1 MSNSKK
7 TVHTAPC
14 RYCGQVIQ
22 IDEENLTEEQAI
34 EAASMRCSCARA
46 SYHQRIMRRRETALN
61 NIATLFAR
69 EGDEIQ
75 SILKQAVDNILDES
89 MEKVTLNLKG
99 GIKAVVSQNSKGEIN
114 VERTVTSKTK
124 LSE

>member
-1 MSNSKK
+1 MSNRRKNYD
-7 TVHTAPC
+7 TAPC

-22 IDEENLTEEQAI
+22 LDRENLTEEQAI

-46 SYHQRIMRRRETALN
+46 SYHQRIMKRREKALN
-61 NIATLFAR
+61 NIAKLFAG

-75 SILKQAVDNILDES
+75 TILKQAVDNILDDA

>member
-1 MSNSKK
+1 MSNNKK
-7 TVHTAPC
+7 NYDTAPC

-22 IDEENLTEEQAI
+22 IDGENLTEAQAI
-34 EAASMRCSCARA
+34 EAASMRCSCAGA
-46 SYHQRIMRRRETALN
+46 SRHQRIMRRRERALN

>member
-1 MSNSKK
+1 MK
-7 TVHTAPC
+7 
-14 RYCGQVIQ
+14 
-22 IDEENLTEEQAI
+22 
-34 EAASMRCSCARA
+34 
-46 SYHQRIMRRRETALN
+46 RREKALN
-61 NIATLFAR
+61 NINKLFAG

-75 SILKQAVDNILDES
+75 SILKQSVDNILDDA

-99 GIKAVVSQNSKGEIN
+99 GIKAVISQNSKGEIN